1 MIIKVS
7 PSTLSGTV
15 QAPSS
20 KSLSQRF
27 IAAALLANTPSKII
41 DLSDCNDCTSA
52 ISMAAELGAEIEL
65 GSNGI
70 QITPTPLGIP

>member
-7 PSTLSGTV
+7 PSTLNGTV

-65 GSNGI
+65 VATI
-70 QITPTPLGIP
+70 IVVQLDPPFW